1 MIAISNTSP
10 LIVLAKSSYLKILQK
25 IFKRVIIP
33 DAVFNE
39 IFRKKD
45 IASGKIRELINLG
58 FIQREKVKN
67 KELVDFI
74 NTDIGLGEAEAIVL
88 SLQLNSEY
96 ILLDDYKA
104 RIYAEERSL
113 NVIGTLGLIK
123 IFQDCNFIS
132 EDAEVIYKRL
142 ASANFWIKK
151 DLFFKVIRG

>member
-25 IFKRVIIP
+25 IFKYVIIP

-39 IFRKKD
+39 IFRKED
-45 IASGKIRELINLG
+45 TATRKIRDLINFG
-58 FIQREKVKN
+58 FIQTEKVKN

-74 NTDIGLGEAEAIVL
+74 NTDIGLCEAEAIVL

-123 IFQDCNFIS
+123 ILKDCNFIG
-132 EDAEVIYKRL
+132 EDNETIYKRL
-142 ASANFWIKK
+142 VSANFWIKK
-151 DLFFKVIRG
+151 TCFLRL

>member
-10 LIVLAKSSYLKILQK
+10 LIVLTKSSYLKIPQK

-39 IFRKKD
+39 IFQKED
-45 IASGKIRELINLG
+45 AASRKIRDLINFG
-58 FIQREKVKN
+58 FIQIKKVKN

-74 NTDIGLGEAEAIVL
+74 NADIGSGEAEAIVL
-88 SLQLNSEY
+88 SLQLNPEY

-123 IFQDCNFIS
+123 VFRDRNLIG
-132 EDAEVIYKRL
+132 EDAETIYKRL

-151 DLFFKVIRG
+151 DLFLKVIGG

>member
-10 LIVLAKSSYLKILQK
+10 LIVLAKSSYLKILRK

-39 IFRKKD
+39 IFRKEDVTSHKV
-45 IASGKIRELINLG
+45 KELINFG
-58 FIQREKVKN
+58 FIQTKKVKN

-74 NTDIGLGEAEAIVL
+74 NADIGLGEAEAIVL

-104 RIYAEERSL
+104 RIYAKERSL

-123 IFQDCNFIS
+123 IFQDRNFIG
-132 EDAEVIYKRL
+132 EDAEMIYKRL

-151 DLFFKVIRG
+151 DLFYKIMGG

>member
-10 LIVLAKSSYLKILQK
+10 LIVLTKSSYLKMLQN

-39 IFRKKD
+39 IFRKED
-45 IASGKIRELINLG
+45 AASRKVRELINSG
-58 FIQREKVKN
+58 FIQIKKVKN
-67 KELVDFI
+67 KELVHFI
-74 NTDIGLGEAEAIVL
+74 NADIGSGEAEAIVL

-104 RIYAEERSL
+104 RIYAEQRSL

-123 IFQDCNFIS
+123 VFRDRNLIG
-132 EDAEVIYKRL
+132 EDAEAIYKRL

-151 DLFFKVIRG
+151 DLFFKIIGA